1 MQEAMKL
8 QLALIQV
15 HNCMNLLKGNA
26 YENYMVG
33 KLTGI
38 KYELERQIRLT
49 NVSDSIKLQET
60 KAN

>member
-1 MQEAMKL
+1 MKEAMKL

-15 HNCMNLLKGNA
+15 QNCMNLLKDNP

-33 KLTGI
+33 KLHGI
-38 KYELERQIRLT
+38 KYELERQMRLT
-49 NVSDSIKLQET
+49 NVSDSIKLTKT

>member
-49 NVSDSIKLQET
+49 NVSDSTKLQET